1 LILPEGAATLAP
13 VLDLKTRPRANAET
27 PPVQGWRNYYR
38 FYRVLHLMAL
48 GTVFPG
54 VHAGPSL
61 FDSKEIAENHAMTFL
76 GDFNMAGRIIVEHV
90 GAYSE
95 GGKAN

>member
-1 LILPEGAATLAP
+1 
-13 VLDLKTRPRANAET
+13 
-27 PPVQGWRNYYR
+27 
-38 FYRVLHLMAL
+38 MAL

-61 FDSKEIAENHAMTFL
+61 FDSKAIAENHAMTFL